1 MSTRNQV
8 ESTSP
13 PLRLLVLEDNPRD
26 VKLTTALLKREGF
39 EFQFEVTDSAE
50 DFQEKLRDGE
60 FDVIIADF
68 NLRGWTALHALE
80 LVNRSGKDVPVIV
93 MTGSVGDE
101 AAVDLIKSGASDY
114 VLKDRPARL
123 PVAIRQAL
131 EEKKLRQERE
141 RAEASVRE
149 SEARF
154 RFLFASNPLPMWVYD
169 LETLQFIEVND
180 AAVGHYGYS
189 REEFLRLRIT
199 DIRPP
204 EEAHRL
210 RKNLTQ
216 ERQAL
221 EESGPWRHQLKNG
234 RIILAQITSHLL
246 TWNGRKS
253 ALVVAQDIT
262 ERARAELALRESE
275 ERYRTLFEHN
285 LAGVFRTSADG
296 DILECNV
303 AMANMLGA
311 GSPREILAHNV
322 LDFYFSDEDRA
333 KFIGE
338 LEAQGKVTDYELRL
352 RRKDGSPLWVIA
364 NVNIRVPAAGGS
376 PIIEGA
382 LVNITDR
389 KRAKEALKHS
399 EVEARA
405 RADELTAL
413 MDAVPTMTLIAHDA
427 ECRSMTS
434 NAVGLRML
442 RLPPGANVSASAP
455 DAERQATSRPMK
467 DGRELR
473 PEELPV
479 QLAAL
484 TGREVRNFE
493 LTFEFEDGTKLDSLC
508 DAVPLFDAAGKVRG
522 AVGSFMDITQRTQA
536 EESLRRSEA
545 YLAAGEK
552 LSHTGSWAWNR
563 ATGELFWSQETY
575 RIFGFDPATDKASV
589 PDTFLSRIHP
599 EDGPRIEGGLAP
611 PRSS

>member
-389 KRAKEALKHS
+389 KRAEEALKHS

-442 RLPPGANVSASAP
+442 RLPPGANVFG
-455 DAERQATSRPMK
+455 QRP
-467 DGRELR
+467 GRGT
-473 PEELPV
+473 PGDV
-479 QLAAL
+479 AADE
-484 TGREVRNFE
+484 GR
-493 LTFEFEDGTKLDSLC
+493 
-508 DAVPLFDAAGKVRG
+508 A
-522 AVGSFMDITQRTQA
+522 
-536 EESLRRSEA
+536 
-545 YLAAGEK
+545 
-552 LSHTGSWAWNR
+552 
-563 ATGELFWSQETY
+563 
-575 RIFGFDPATDKASV
+575 
-589 PDTFLSRIHP
+589 
-599 EDGPRIEGGLAP
+599 
-611 PRSS
+611 